1 MFKLY
6 RIPCLFSKRK
16 KHHLHQKMQGV
27 FLAPFAVMFSSA
39 AALDNYILDFFNIEI
54 IKKET
59 SFPAEIAGCFYIEL
73 RNEVQRMI
81 TRKENK
87 VFIDN
92 RCFLTRA
99 DKERYLAR
107 LKWIY
112 LTQVMRQCEVFG
124 SQYVEVYTTI
134 NSMSLC
140 KKEDASIAAIVES
153 AFDASRSANSKLWKL
168 FDATDCL
175 VCPNDVIP
183 EIVHIIE
190 RAQKLAKYADTILDE
205 INDMMYLYQRTD
217 YAEFFDASFSKD
229 IRVKWADLQW
239 LSLINEFANTWSD
252 YQSDL
257 DVSASRTQ
265 FLKVC
270 ARLLQEKNAQDSEN
284 YPLNIEAL
292 AGDRYESLR
301 SSLLIM
307 GKYLNVNF
315 LTGIQETCTG
325 KILSQLKEAPVG
337 KERETDTLI
346 EGNVGNG
353 IGYKMMDK
361 LYKAIRKAQ
370 HPPMPEMDLPALG
383 YALITHSMSGESEEQ
398 FRKMLSEFNWF
409 DGEALDLADYHTYEE
424 EWSPE
429 WNDEEEIED

>member
-1 MFKLY
+1 
-6 RIPCLFSKRK
+6 
-16 KHHLHQKMQGV
+16 
-27 FLAPFAVMFSSA
+27 
-39 AALDNYILDFFNIEI
+39 
-54 IKKET
+54 
-59 SFPAEIAGCFYIEL
+59 
-73 RNEVQRMI
+73 MI

-270 ARLLQEKNAQDSEN
+270 ARLLQEKSAQDSEN